1 MKIFYGKR
9 GFTLLE
15 VIITISILA
24 VMMISTSVL
33 LRSSFDM
40 KLAIGNKTETAAMLN
55 STLTTLTTDLKHSF
69 MLSVNKDKERIAD
82 GLARTVFKYSAFGGN
97 SRLAFTT
104 MYNIAPKKNMGGGE
118 LSYVIYETK
127 DSEEYPG
134 RKDLYRG
141 SSGGNPVSDFRE
153 EMPMKIIA
161 KGIKSLKLEM
171 WNGDSWRT
179 DWDTEKSE
187 FKQSIPKMVRVALTG
202 YSTTPLEGE
211 EDLAA
216 GNSDFDTLR
225 LTVVYLPYSKRFP
238 ELKEK
243 TGSMSL

>member
-1 MKIFYGKR
+1 
-9 GFTLLE
+9 
-15 VIITISILA
+15 
-24 VMMISTSVL
+24 
-33 LRSSFDM
+33 
-40 KLAIGNKTETAAMLN
+40 
-55 STLTTLTTDLKHSF
+55 
-69 MLSVNKDKERIAD
+69 
-82 GLARTVFKYSAFGGN
+82 
-97 SRLAFTT
+97 
-104 MYNIAPKKNMGGGE
+104 MGGGE

-187 FKQSIPKMVRVALTG
+187 FKQSIPKMVRVSH
-202 YSTTPLEGE
+202 STQQLLEGE